1 VLYLSN
7 SNLNAARR
15 PHNEAPGE
23 TAETA
28 ESLGKQ
34 LLSLLPPVRL
44 HSASI
49 FDAAGDVQW
58 LSEGALGPDE
68 QSVVEEAIAALTAT
82 NTRAHHEAALADS
95 RGALFLAVRTPR
107 ANLAGVIMVLMDAK
121 TLSSGNLAAR
131 MLTTSM
137 RSVLQKIALL
147 LAPPQLG
154 ATATFAGI
162 RPFSSGTLPLEVAV
176 IPGASVGD
184 TANVSLSKDSLDWPP
199 QVTAPTAIPNDAQV
213 LEILEPASAGA
224 PMADNDVLAWA
235 EPETTGSVEISF
247 SCDPAP
253 AVPLPDEVQPLR
265 LRELV
270 RLRAGGRTRRYQV
283 VPVAEQ
289 QRGDA
294 LATLTQLLAWLKQNP
309 QALQGDP
316 LSFTIGVSA
325 QALEDAELPAALARA
340 LAESTLEPGMIGFEL
355 REAACLSH
363 RRQVEKFVAQCE
375 QSRCFVVIDDFTFNT
390 GVLELLRAN
399 AVRMVKVE
407 SRLAGAALR
416 DKLAQARIV
425 AIAQA
430 AKVLGTHCA
439 AKYVDS
445 ESGRRWLAAVGFDY
459 NQSSA
464 TEPLQ
469 RLLETL
475 LA

>member
-1 VLYLSN
+1 MSN
-7 SNLNAARR
+7 SNLNAALR
-15 PHNEAPGE
+15 PQTEAQGE
-23 TAETA
+23 AAETA

-34 LLSLLPPVRL
+34 LLALLPPLRL

-68 QSVVEEAIAALTAT
+68 QGVVEEAIAALTAA
-82 NTRAHHEAALADS
+82 NTRAHHESPMADS
-95 RGALFLAVRTPR
+95 RAALFLAVRTPR
-107 ANLAGVIMVLMDAK
+107 ATLAGVIMLLMDAK
-121 TLSSGNLAAR
+121 TLGSGNLAAR
-131 MLTTSM
+131 ILTTST

-162 RPFSSGTLPLEVAV
+162 RPFSSGTVPVEVAV

-184 TANVSLSKDSLDWPP
+184 TANVSFSKDTLEWPP
-199 QVTAPTAIPNDAQV
+199 SATPPGSTVNDAKV
-213 LEILEPASAGA
+213 LDILEPDATEE
-224 PMADNDVLAWA
+224 PIADGDLLAWA

-253 AVPLPDEVQPLR
+253 ALPMPDAVQPLR

-270 RLRAGGRTRRYQV
+270 RLRAGARTRRYQV
-283 VPVAEQ
+283 VAVAET

-294 LATLTQLLAWLKQNP
+294 LTTLNQLLAWLKQNP

-340 LAESTLEPGMIGFEL
+340 VTAAPIEPGMIGFEL

-363 RRQVEKFVAQCE
+363 TRQVEKLLAQCV
-375 QSRCFVVIDDFTFNT
+375 QMRCFAVIDDFTFHT
-390 GVLELLRAN
+390 GALDLLRSSAL
-399 AVRMVKVE
+399 RMVKVE
-407 SRLAGAALR
+407 SKLAGMAMR
-416 DKLAQARIV
+416 DKVAQARLV

-445 ESGRRWLAAVGFDY
+445 QSGRRWLSAVGFDSI
-459 NQSSA
+459 QTSA
-464 TEPLQ
+464 TQPLQ
-469 RLLETL
+469 QLLETL

>member
-1 VLYLSN
+1 MLSLLN
-7 SNLNAARR
+7 SNLNAALR
-15 PHNEAPGE
+15 PHSEAQGE
-23 TAETA
+23 VAETA
-28 ESLGKQ
+28 ESLGQQ
-34 LLSLLPPVRL
+34 LLSLLPPLRL

-49 FDAAGDVQW
+49 FNAAGDVQW

-68 QSVVEEAIAALTAT
+68 QVVVEEAIAALTAT
-82 NTRAHHEAALADS
+82 STRAHHEAPMADS
-95 RGALFLAVRTPR
+95 RAALFLAVRTPR
-107 ANLAGVIMVLMDAK
+107 ATLAGVIMLLMDAK
-121 TLSSGNLAAR
+121 TLNSGNLAAR
-131 MLTTSM
+131 ILTTST
-137 RSVLQKIALL
+137 RSTLQKIALL

-162 RPFSSGTLPLEVAV
+162 RPFSSGTVPLEVAV

-184 TANVSLSKDSLDWPP
+184 TANVSFTKDSLDWPP
-199 QVTAPTAIPNDAQV
+199 QPMAPAAADEA
-213 LEILEPASAGA
+213 LALDILEPAAGEA
-224 PMADNDVLAWA
+224 PPASDVLAWT

-253 AVPLPDEVQPLR
+253 ALPMPEAAQPLR

-270 RLRAGGRTRRYQV
+270 RLRAGARTRRYQV

-340 LAESTLEPGMIGFEL
+340 VTAAALEPGMIGFEV

-363 RRQVEKFVAQCE
+363 RRQVEKLLAQCE
-375 QSRCFVVIDDFTFNT
+375 QSRCFAVIDDFTFNT
-390 GVLELLRAN
+390 GVLDLLRSSAL
-399 AVRMVKVE
+399 RMVKVE
-407 SRLAGAALR
+407 SRLAASAMR
-416 DKLAQARIV
+416 DKLAQARVV

-445 ESGRRWLAAVGFDY
+445 QSGRRWLSAVGFDFT
-459 NQSSA
+459 QAAA
-464 TEPLQ
+464 TEPLHK
-469 RLLETL
+469 LLESL
-475 LA
+475 LG

>member
-7 SNLNAARR
+7 SNLNAALR
-15 PHNEAPGE
+15 PQTEAPGE
-23 TAETA
+23 AAESA

-34 LLSLLPPVRL
+34 LLSSLPPLRL

-68 QSVVEEAIAALTAT
+68 QVVVEEAIAALTAT
-82 NTRAHHEAALADS
+82 NTRAHHEAPMADS
-95 RGALFLAVRTPR
+95 RAALFLAVRTPR
-107 ANLAGVIMVLMDAK
+107 ATLAGVIMLLMDAK
-121 TLSSGNLAAR
+121 TLNSGNLAAR
-131 MLTTSM
+131 ILTTSM
-137 RSVLQKIALL
+137 RSITQKIALL

-176 IPGASVGD
+176 MPGASVGD
-184 TANVSLSKDSLDWPP
+184 TANVSFTKDTLEWPP
-199 QVTAPTAIPNDAQV
+199 SATPPSATADDVQV
-213 LEILEPASAGA
+213 LDILEPAAEAPIGA
-224 PMADNDVLAWA
+224 SDVLAWA

-253 AVPLPDEVQPLR
+253 ALPMPDAVQPLR

-270 RLRAGGRTRRYQV
+270 RLRAGARTRRYQV

-294 LATLTQLLAWLKQNP
+294 LTTLNQLLAWLKQNP

-316 LSFTIGVSA
+316 LSFTIGLSA
-325 QALEDAELPAALARA
+325 PALENAALPAALASA
-340 LAESTLEPGMIGFEL
+340 LAGAPIEPGMIGFEV

-363 RRQVEKFVAQCE
+363 KRQTEKLLAQCE
-375 QSRCFVVIDDFTFNT
+375 QSHCFVVIDDFTFNT
-390 GVLELLRAN
+390 GVLDLLRSN

-407 SRLAGAALR
+407 SRLAASAMR
-416 DKLAQARIV
+416 EKLAQARVV

-430 AKVLGTHCA
+430 AKVLGIHCA

-445 ESGRRWLAAVGFDY
+445 QSGRSWLSAVGFDFS
-459 NQSSA
+459 QSSA

-469 RLLETL
+469 RLLESL